1 MMVQDTFAE
10 RLFTMKI
17 KSRLVC
23 FVMTAAMAVCAMTA
37 CSDSAE
43 NTSSSEWTPH
53 KFGISDTTANGVK
66 LNMTVDEVKAAIGE
80 PDKEENITEDQF
92 IYGEHLNMTYGQMHL
107 SFYDINEGNNLKLGS
122 ISSNSPEVIFAGGLH
137 VGNTKDEV
145 LGAFTQEEDTTDLML
160 YGEKYGSFI
169 YGDLI
174 SDYFIERKPTGAI
187 ESAYIQD
194 HDAKSDGYYMIIYTY
209 YNPLQW
215 SDDGSSYTGDYYHMV
230 FYVDTATDK
239 VNSILLEH
247 MNALA

>member
-17 KSRLVC
+17 NSRLVC

-37 CSDSAE
+37 CGDSAE

-107 SFYDINEGNNLKLGS
+107 SFYDINEGNNLKLSS
-122 ISSNSPEVIFAGGLH
+122 ISSNSPEVNFAGGLH

-174 SDYFIERKPTGAI
+174 SDYFIERSCKLLVFQQRMKA
-187 ESAYIQD
+187 
-194 HDAKSDGYYMIIYTY
+194 HKFRN
-209 YNPLQW
+209 NPMFPAPILISGKKIVPVSFQQPAPV
-215 SDDGSSYTGDYYHMV
+215 SVGSG
-230 FYVDTATDK
+230 K
-239 VNSILLEH
+239 V
-247 MNALA
+247 